1 MNGYTEE
8 NPRCSFHPKEVIVGI
23 CALCLKERLLLLTPK
38 SNTNTSKI
46 KSFKILKKK
55 PNITLDKVF
64 ALASFLLEFRH
75 RNSGSGDD
83 SSKGSTASLDDS
95 FISIKFEDNGRASWD
110 HKTNHKK
117 ESRTE
122 SVLVPTKPGGGRG
135 PRWKN
140 GIGHLLQMPGK
151 HRVSSSGNV
160 RRGWSLRMRR
170 TTTTTTTT
178 TTITT
183 MTG

>member
-1 MNGYTEE
+1 MNGYREE

-23 CALCLKERLLLLTPK
+23 CALCLKERLLPLASQ

-46 KSFKILKKK
+46 KSFKILKRK

-75 RNSGSGDD
+75 RNSGGEDSG
-83 SSKGSTASLDDS
+83 KGSTASLDDS

-117 ESRTE
+117 GSETE
-122 SVLVPTKPGGGRG
+122 SVVVPTKPGGGRAL
-135 PRWKN
+135 RWKN
-140 GIGHLLQMPGK
+140 GIGYLLQVPGK
-151 HRVSSSGNV
+151 HHVSLSGKA
-160 RRGWSLRMRR
+160 RSGWSLRMRR
-170 TTTTTTTT
+170 TTSA
-178 TTITT
+178 TITT
-183 MTG
+183 KTG